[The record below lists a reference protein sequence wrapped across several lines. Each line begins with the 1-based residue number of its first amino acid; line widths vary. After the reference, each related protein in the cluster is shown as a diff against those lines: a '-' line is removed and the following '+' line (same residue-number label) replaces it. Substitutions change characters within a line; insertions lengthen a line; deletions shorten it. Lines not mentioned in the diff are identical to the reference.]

1 MGEVIRPTMDSRLH
15 IMIANTSKLDRIRYR
30 ETQKTERERQFTFLK
45 TKPLPMVKPSLT
57 RAKDSKCGKCVVEL
71 RAFTKIDDWFMEPI
85 DALTM
90 KTYAKGW
97 FNRMQLCFYS
107 LRKILSYSMTS
118 LVIHPAQ
125 IKMMKNIQLYHP
137 EIPLVLVLKSK
148 NPQWDLLLV
157 NFVLYANDI
166 KLTAVDKQLQDS
178 QLTLVDRI
186 QKEMNFIFLDKD
198 EKIGDAQIE
207 SQLQAKR
214 NIFILLDDDDERNL
228 QTVLAS
234 STDVFFLPVSINSEK
249 IQKDFKLKMFDGN
262 NLGIVKINFHEPYT
276 IRDLLRSTEMSFPL
290 QRADSVMTISKHLH
304 YDISMK
310 RPVMSTNVVAFLLM
324 TEFRDGASVT
334 DLACKLDALRNIN
347 CSIDFAFE
355 GDAEDIV
362 QHAID
367 ILSEHFIDT
376 KKDHI
381 KPKESSMVQLSEYA
395 SVLFP
400 HFVMQSILIVSAQSL
415 KRSEGFVDFNTLLTT
430 SSALCEL
437 LQCEINFAK
446 PCMDFVEQLRC
457 AFELCSLQ
465 GIMHKPIVE
474 PLTSNE
480 QRAHRIARQFEEE
493 GSPSDD
499 DDDGYQSR
507 NANNEVTINDEEMAK
522 TIDALANVTL
532 PIIDAYL
539 TVAYCLKEFIGRK
552 RFTEQEFIKKSSK
565 MMREELEDGNC
576 KFYESCS
583 EGFVASALKCFEL
596 SKMIEVDRSG
606 DDNLININSDFDNSK
621 SIKFLIKEINRFV

>member
-1 MGEVIRPTMDSRLH
+1 
-15 IMIANTSKLDRIRYR
+15 
-30 ETQKTERERQFTFLK
+30 
-45 TKPLPMVKPSLT
+45 
-57 RAKDSKCGKCVVEL
+57 
-71 RAFTKIDDWFMEPI
+71 MEPI

-90 KTYAKGW
+90 KIYAKEW

-125 IKMMKNIQLYHP
+125 IKMMKNIQLNHP
-137 EIPLVLVLKSK
+137 EIPLVLVLNSK

-166 KLTAVDKQLQDS
+166 KVTAVDKQLQDR

-186 QKEMNFIFLDKD
+186 QKELNFMFVDKD

-207 SQLQAKR
+207 SQLQAKG

-262 NLGIVKINFHEPYT
+262 NLGIVKVNFHAPYT
-276 IRDLLRSTEMSFPL
+276 VRDLLRSTEMSFPL
-290 QRADSVMTISKHLH
+290 QRAHSVMTISMHLH

-324 TEFRDGASVT
+324 TEFRDGASVS
-334 DLACKLDALRNIN
+334 DLACKLDALRKIN

-367 ILSEHFIDT
+367 ILSEHFNIDT
-376 KKDHI
+376 KGDHI

-415 KRSEGFVDFNTLLTT
+415 KRSKGFVDYNTLLTT
-430 SSALCEL
+430 ASALCEL
-437 LQCEINFAK
+437 LQCEISFAK
-446 PCMDFVEQLRC
+446 PCVDFVEQLSC
-457 AFELCSLQ
+457 AFDLCSLQ
-465 GIMHKPIVE
+465 GIMHKPVVE
-474 PLTSNE
+474 PSTSNE
-480 QRAHRIARQFEEE
+480 QRARRIARQFEEE
-493 GSPSDD
+493 ESPFDDDD

-507 NANNEVTINDEEMAK
+507 NANNEVTINDKEMAK

-539 TVAYCLKEFIGRK
+539 TVAYCLKEFIRK
-552 RFTEQEFIKKSSK
+552 GRFTEQELIKKSSK
-565 MMREELEDGNC
+565 MMREELEDGYS

-583 EGFVASALKCFEL
+583 EQFVASALKCFEL
-596 SKMIEVDRSG
+596 SKMIEIDRAG
-606 DDNLININSDFDNSK
+606 DDNLINIHSDFDNSK